1 MTFTEN
7 AIPFLTGRADMHRA
21 AGACLLNEGA
31 HGGNMVSPVKRASR
45 RRAK

>member
-7 AIPFLTGRADMHRA
+7 AIPFLSARADMRGA
-21 AGACLLNEGA
+21 AGACLLKERA

-45 RRAK
+45 KRAK